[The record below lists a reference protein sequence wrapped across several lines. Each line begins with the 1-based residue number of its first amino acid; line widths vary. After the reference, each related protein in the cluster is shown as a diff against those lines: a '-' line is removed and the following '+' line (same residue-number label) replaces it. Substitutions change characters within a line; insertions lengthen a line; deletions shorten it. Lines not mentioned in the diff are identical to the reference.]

1 MQIVADAIAKHC
13 LKENK
18 ESLTR
23 GMFKYFGLPKDAPNL
38 DKDTIWKK
46 LVDEGLMVPVT
57 LTFAKGKD
65 ALRPVIFAVTPFRDV
80 MSAQCPAVLPAY
92 PETYNIESLNV
103 YLVASAHRQTN
114 ATIIQNY
121 FKEHVAALQI
131 HIKGTR
137 GRTSHSDKALLAAL
151 QSDAAKHQSMQK
163 IANSIGDKLF
173 QLDERPVKRRKLLSK
188 RSEELRV

>member
-1 MQIVADAIAKHC
+1 MKSVADAIAKQC

-23 GMFKYFGLPKDAPNL
+23 GMFKYLGLPKDAPNL

-57 LTFAKGKD
+57 LTWGKGKD
-65 ALRPVIFAVTPFRDV
+65 ALRPVIFAVTPFQDV
-80 MSAQCPAVLPAY
+80 MSTQCPPVLPTY

-103 YLVASAHRQTN
+103 YLVARAHRQTN

-121 FKEHVAALQI
+121 FKEYVATLQI
-131 HIKGTR
+131 QIKGTR
-137 GRTSHSDKALLAAL
+137 GRTSHSDKATLAAL
-151 QSDAAKHQSMQK
+151 QSDSAKHQSMQE